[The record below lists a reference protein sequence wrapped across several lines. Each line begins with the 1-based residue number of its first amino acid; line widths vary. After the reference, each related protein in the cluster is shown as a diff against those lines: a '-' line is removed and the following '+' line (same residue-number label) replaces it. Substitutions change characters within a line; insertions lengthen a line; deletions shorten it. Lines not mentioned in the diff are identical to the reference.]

1 MTELS
6 NLALAD
12 LKRLPPGTLP
22 PVVLKFDASSLPV
35 CLVTVK
41 GEGLNETQLHD
52 LAQFQIRNQIAVIN
66 GAEIPGVFGGKYRQA
81 MVYVDPYKLLS
92 RQLSV
97 MDVVGAVNNSN
108 LILPAGDVKI
118 GPNDYYIYS
127 NSLVKNVKDLN
138 DLPLKTVGDKWVSVG
153 DVADAQDAS
162 QLQYNIVRIDG
173 QKSAYIPIMK
183 QGGDTNTI
191 QVVEDVKN
199 LTAKLFDLPAQLKTA
214 IAFDQS
220 VFVKQA
226 LSTVFHE
233 GMMGLALTSIMIL
246 IFLGSGRATFAVLL
260 SIPIS
265 AMATVVVLNLMGST
279 INTMILGG
287 LALAFSRVIDNSVI
301 SLENIYRHLELGESP
316 AVAAEQ
322 GGAEVN
328 LAVLAAT
335 LVDVVDFFPVTLLIG
350 VSKFLFSS
358 LALAFCLALLS
369 SFVVAMTV
377 IPLFCSRF
385 LKAVP
390 HGHGEEQS
398 SSETKGFN
406 AWFNRMFNVVLDV
419 YERWVRRAL
428 QRPGAYRGFADGPL
442 RREPGDLSVPRPR
455 LFPANRC
462 RTVHHERESAHG
474 NPH

>member
-1 MTELS
+1 MIKVYFQPGTSADADVTELS

-52 LAQFQIRNQIAVIN
+52 LAQFQIRNQIAVVK

-81 MVYVDPYKLLS
+81 MVYVDPYKLFS

-97 MDVVGAVNNSN
+97 MDVVDAVNNSN

-118 GPNDYYIYS
+118 GPSDYYIYS
-127 NSLVKNVKDLN
+127 NSLVKNVKDIN
-138 DLPLKTVGDKWVSVG
+138 DLPLKTVGSKWVSVG
-153 DVADAQDAS
+153 DVGDAQDSS

-191 QVVEDVKN
+191 QVVNDVKN
-199 LTAKLFDLPAQLKTA
+199 LTAKLFDLPAQLKTS

-226 LSTVFHE
+226 LSTVMHE
-233 GMMGLALTSIMIL
+233 GLIGLFLTSIMIL
-246 IFLGSGRATFAVLL
+246 VFLGSGRATFAVLL

-265 AMATVVVLNLMGST
+265 AMATIVVLNMMGST

-287 LALAFSRVIDNSVI
+287 LALAFSRLVIDNSVI
-301 SLENIYRHLELGESP
+301 SLENIYRHLELGLTP
-316 AVAAEQ
+316 AVRPNKAA
-322 GGAEVN
+322 
-328 LAVLAAT
+328 
-335 LVDVVDFFPVTLLIG
+335 
-350 VSKFLFSS
+350 
-358 LALAFCLALLS
+358 
-369 SFVVAMTV
+369 
-377 IPLFCSRF
+377 
-385 LKAVP
+385 LK
-390 HGHGEEQS
+390 
-398 SSETKGFN
+398 
-406 AWFNRMFNVVLDV
+406 
-419 YERWVRRAL
+419 
-428 QRPGAYRGFADGPL
+428 
-442 RREPGDLSVPRPR
+442 
-455 LFPANRC
+455 
-462 RTVHHERESAHG
+462 
-474 NPH
+474 